1 MRLALI
7 IEYQGTNY
15 HGFQYQTNAPSIQ
28 EALEKAIVDFTG
40 ETLRVKGA
48 GRTDA
53 GVHAKGQVVAF
64 DTAAAHSPG
73 TFLRALNFYLP
84 EDVAVKAAYRVDESF
99 DPRRD
104 ALGRAYRYVI
114 LNSTVPSPLLRTT
127 TWQVREPLEVA
138 RMGQAAELLVGTHD
152 FVRFTGPL
160 GEGAKSTVRRI
171 CKASVNRAG
180 DLVTFDV
187 EGSSF
192 LPRQVRRM
200 AGALVDVG
208 RGSLDLSE
216 LREMIGGGNGDP
228 VAHSLGPQ
236 GLCLM
241 GVTYSD
247 FPPRDGASN
256 DDDR

>member
-40 ETLRVKGA
+40 EALRVKGA

-64 DTAAAHSPG
+64 DTTAAHSPG
-73 TFLRALNFYLP
+73 TFLQALNFYLP
-84 EDVAVKAAYRVDESF
+84 EDVAVKQAYRVDESF

-104 ALGRAYRYVI
+104 ALRRAYRYMI
-114 LNSTVPSPLLRTT
+114 LNSPVPSPLLRTT
-127 TWQVREPLEVA
+127 TWPVKEPLKAET
-138 RMGQAAELLVGTHD
+138 MSEAAELLVGVHD
-152 FVRFTGPL
+152 FVRFAGPL
-160 GEGAKSTVRRI
+160 GDDAKSTVRCI
-171 CKASVNRAG
+171 FEASLDRTG

-192 LPRQVRRM
+192 LPHQVRRM

-208 RGSLDLSE
+208 RGSLELSE
-216 LREMIGGGNGDP
+216 FREMIGGENSEA

-236 GLCLM
+236 GLCLIS
-241 GVTYSD
+241 VTYSD
-247 FPPRDGASN
+247 FPPRDGA
-256 DDDR
+256 